1 MIPFV
6 VEIPAKTK
14 VALLDDRGFAFPIG
28 TDVLLLEQLGD
39 EWFVEIVTLDDTT
52 RCGKRYSHF
61 MVKHD
66 NLDIEQ

>member
-1 MIPFV
+1 M

-14 VALLDDRGFAFPIG
+14 VVLLDDHGVAFPIG

-39 EWFVEIVTLDDTT
+39 EWFAEIVTLDSSR

-61 MVKHD
+61 MVKHE

>member
-6 VEIPAKTK
+6 VEIRAKTK
-14 VALLDDRGFAFPIG
+14 IVLLDDRGSAFPVG
-28 TDVLLLEQLGD
+28 VEVLLLEQLGD
-39 EWFVEIVTLDDTT
+39 EWFVEIVTLDSSM

-61 MVKHD
+61 MVKHE

>member
-1 MIPFV
+1 M

-14 VALLDDRGFAFPIG
+14 VVLLDDHGFAFPIG

-39 EWFVEIVTLDDTT
+39 EWFAEVVTLDSSR

-61 MVKHD
+61 MVKHED
-66 NLDIEQ
+66 LQIEQ